1 MYIYIFMSN
10 QNFFKENNIS
20 TLWDVIADED
30 VFKFLSRDN
39 QINVFKIFN
48 DNIKGFFETEKVN
61 ETNLINMNKKYILI
75 ILNYIKKNFPNNMPN
90 KIKIYQDSET
100 KEAITYEEIQNEKK
114 SQFEMNLAKRQEEFT
129 KAMSIDIPK
138 KPEFK
143 DNFIDEP
150 INQMEEMIKEIT
162 AKRNYDIEQVTH
174 LQQDNKWLKP
184 QETSIK
190 NEKLIFSSQNQGNIK
205 ENQQQNKYKIQD
217 QKEKNVTWG
226 ENEVFLQEEQEQE
239 QEENENI
246 FKKLKTIKNTNENN
260 FNDRLM
266 IIEEK
271 IEIYNKKIDKILDLL
286 QK

>member
-1 MYIYIFMSN
+1 MSN

-138 KPEFK
+138 TPEFK

-174 LQQDNKWLKP
+174 LQQQDNKWLKP

-239 QEENENI
+239 ENENI

>member
-1 MYIYIFMSN
+1 MSN

-174 LQQDNKWLKP
+174 LQQQDNKWLKP

>member
-1 MYIYIFMSN
+1 MSN
-10 QNFFKENNIS
+10 QNFIKENNIS

-39 QINVFKIFN
+39 QMNVFKIFN
-48 DNIKGFFETEKVN
+48 DNIKGFFETERVN

-75 ILNYIKKNFPNNMPN
+75 ILNYIKKNYPNNMPN
-90 KIKIYQDSET
+90 KIKIFQDSET

-138 KPEFK
+138 TPEFK

-162 AKRNYDIEQVTH
+162 AKRNYDIEQVAH
-174 LQQDNKWLKP
+174 LQQQDNKWLKP

-190 NEKLIFSSQNQGNIK
+190 NEKLFFSSQNQGDIK
-205 ENQQQNKYKIQD
+205 ENQQQNKYKNQE

-226 ENEVFLQEEQEQE
+226 ENEVFLPEE

-246 FKKLKTIKNTNENN
+246 FKKLKTVKNTNEKN
-260 FNDRLM
+260 FNDRLI

>member
-10 QNFFKENNIS
+10 QNFIKENNIS

-48 DNIKGFFETEKVN
+48 DNIKGFFETERVN

-75 ILNYIKKNFPNNMPN
+75 ILNYIKKNYPNNMPN
-90 KIKIYQDSET
+90 KIKIFQDSET

-138 KPEFK
+138 TPEFK

-162 AKRNYDIEQVTH
+162 AKRNYDIEQVAH
-174 LQQDNKWLKP
+174 LQQQDNKWLKP

-190 NEKLIFSSQNQGNIK
+190 NEKLFFSSQNQGDIK
-205 ENQQQNKYKIQD
+205 ENQPQNKYKNQE
-217 QKEKNVTWG
+217 QKEKIVTWG
-226 ENEVFLQEEQEQE
+226 ENEVFLPEE

-246 FKKLKTIKNTNENN
+246 FKKLKTVKNTNEKN
-260 FNDRLM
+260 FNDRLI

>member
-1 MYIYIFMSN
+1 MSN
-10 QNFFKENNIS
+10 QNFIKENNIS

-48 DNIKGFFETEKVN
+48 DNIKGFFETERVN

-75 ILNYIKKNFPNNMPN
+75 ILNYIKKNYPNNMPN
-90 KIKIYQDSET
+90 KIKIFQDSET

-138 KPEFK
+138 TPEFK

-162 AKRNYDIEQVTH
+162 AKRNYDIEQVAH
-174 LQQDNKWLKP
+174 LQQQDNKWLKP

-190 NEKLIFSSQNQGNIK
+190 NEKLFFSSQNQGDIK
-205 ENQQQNKYKIQD
+205 ENQPQNKYKNQE
-217 QKEKNVTWG
+217 QKEKIVTWG
-226 ENEVFLQEEQEQE
+226 ENEVFLPEE

-246 FKKLKTIKNTNENN
+246 FKKLKTVKNTNEKN
-260 FNDRLM
+260 FNDRLI

>member
-1 MYIYIFMSN
+1 MSN
-10 QNFFKENNIS
+10 QNFIKENNIS

-48 DNIKGFFETEKVN
+48 DNIKGFFETERVN

-75 ILNYIKKNFPNNMPN
+75 ILNYIKKNYPNNMPN
-90 KIKIYQDSET
+90 KIKIFQDSET

-138 KPEFK
+138 TPEFK

-162 AKRNYDIEQVTH
+162 AKRNYDIEQVAH
-174 LQQDNKWLKP
+174 LQQQDNKWLKP

-190 NEKLIFSSQNQGNIK
+190 NEKLIFSSQNQGDIK
-205 ENQQQNKYKIQD
+205 ENQQQNKYKNQE
-217 QKEKNVTWG
+217 QKEKIVNAHDSR
-226 ENEVFLQEEQEQE
+226 ENFLLLKK
-239 QEENENI
+239 NI
-246 FKKLKTIKNTNENN
+246 FLNSPGVEH
-260 FNDRLM
+260 
-266 IIEEK
+266 
-271 IEIYNKKIDKILDLL
+271 
-286 QK
+286 QVCH